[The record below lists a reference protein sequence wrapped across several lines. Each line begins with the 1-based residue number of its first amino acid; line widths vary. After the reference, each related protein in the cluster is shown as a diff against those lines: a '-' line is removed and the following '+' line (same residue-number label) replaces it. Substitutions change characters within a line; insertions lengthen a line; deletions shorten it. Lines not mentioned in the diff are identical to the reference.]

1 MEEIRFDHV
10 IETYLFFSI
19 GFGKGLGS
27 ILGGSWDG
35 FGKVLGRVWSLL
47 ASLGRS
53 SGALFGVLDAQEAPR
68 EVQEGPRDVQE
79 GPRARFWRVL
89 GTFWEG
95 FLKGLGKVLASFLKV
110 WRPLGFWLLC
120 GVLTCL
126 LLFFTAFWLF
136 WQLFD
141 S

>member
-1 MEEIRFDHV
+1 M
-10 IETYLFFSI
+10 
-19 GFGKGLGS
+19 
-27 ILGGSWDG
+27 GGSWDG

-53 SGALFGVLDAQEAPR
+53 SGALFRVLDAQEAPR

-95 FLKGLGKVLASFLKV
+95 FFKGLGKARV
-110 WRPLGFWLLC
+110 
-120 GVLTCL
+120 
-126 LLFFTAFWLF
+126 
-136 WQLFD
+136 
-141 S
+141 

>member
-1 MEEIRFDHV
+1 MEEIRFDNV
-10 IETYLFFSI
+10 IETYLFYRNVI
-19 GFGKGLGS
+19 EKGLGS

-68 EVQEGPRDVQE
+68 EVQEGPRGVQE

-89 GTFWEG
+89 GTFWVN
-95 FLKGLGKVLASFLKV
+95 FFKV
-110 WRPLGFWLLC
+110 WGRFWR
-120 GVLTCL
+120 
-126 LLFFTAFWLF
+126 AF
-136 WQLFD
+136 
-141 S
+141 